1 MNALRSLKNEPNFKK
16 YIEIREQMREDTIRQ
31 LQNRDNLVNPN
42 LVFHLTGKLE
52 AIDASVTASV
62 NGQDYPG
69 GKVDA
74 QPPRIFWW
82 ESEAYRPYFSEW
94 IKRPEYASR
103 LKRFLG
109 TRQKKKQP

>member
-1 MNALRSLKNEPNFKK
+1 MKLLYELYNLKKDIAEQNNLMDKEPKLAK
-16 YIEIREQMREDTIRQ
+16 R
-31 LQNRDNLVNPN
+31 LQR
-42 LVFHLTGKLE
+42 KLE